1 MEFNKIKSKKIL
13 NKSKNCFFK
22 TPNIQVWE
30 GNKHGQ
36 KKTKGH
42 ATPPATIGQHAYPL
56 FFLTWLKRA
65 S

>member
-36 KKTKGH
+36 KKQK
-42 ATPPATIGQHAYPL
+42 ATQL
-56 FFLTWLKRA
+56 RLQL
-65 S
+65 

>member
-36 KKTKGH
+36 KKQK
-42 ATPPATIGQHAYPL
+42 ATQLRLQLYANTL
-56 FFLTWLKRA
+56 TLCFF
-65 S
+65 